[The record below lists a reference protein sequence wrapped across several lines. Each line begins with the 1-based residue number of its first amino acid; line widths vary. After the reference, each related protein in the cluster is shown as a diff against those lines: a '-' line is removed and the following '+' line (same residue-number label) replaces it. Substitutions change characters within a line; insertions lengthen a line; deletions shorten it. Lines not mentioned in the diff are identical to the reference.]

1 MLSGCSG
8 PSSAPKG
15 WAEGS
20 SPPPPL
26 TIFSKLMRF
35 SASVRL
41 PSWMK
46 VMSAAERGVGG
57 IRVSAGF
64 GFSVPCVHRAVGR
77 TFKEEGDEGD
87 DGGAQLGDGQTID
100 PVVP

>member
-1 MLSGCSG
+1 M
-8 PSSAPKG
+8 
-15 WAEGS
+15 GS

-26 TIFSKLMRF
+26 TIFSKLMRL

-46 VMSAAERGVGG
+46 VKSATGGDGGGGQGGGVG
-57 IRVSAGF
+57 VSPGF
-64 GFSVPCVHRAVGR
+64 GFSVPCVRKAVVR

-87 DGGAQLGDGQTID
+87 DGGAQLGDSQTID